1 MFCSPPWVAW
11 TLAGV
16 LDGGRVELYR
26 SPMAGRDGGLSEG
39 SPAFFY
45 GWWIVVACFVS
56 MSMAGGIGN
65 LSFPVFLKPLTAEFG
80 WSRAEVSGGISAF
93 MLAIALTAPF
103 VGRAVGLYGPRAVMI
118 PAAVLVGLCLML
130 LSQLTALWQLYLLRL
145 GVGVGFTALAH
156 VPVNIAISRWFT
168 RKRGRAMGTAM
179 IGAPVGGLLMTPF
192 ASACIEW
199 VDWRLTLL
207 ILGGLLWLILVPVLF
222 GLLRD
227 TPADLGLLPDG
238 ETRRPSDDMPVST
251 GVGEGISA
259 RDTLRTGRFWALIG
273 IYFLAYGCLF
283 SVMIHQHPYFTDQ
296 GFSAQH
302 AALLVSVL
310 LSASVISGLGF
321 GWASE
326 RYDPM
331 QLAAAC
337 YALGGVGIALLLWA
351 SPVVAVVGFVV
362 CFGLFF
368 GGTTPLTALV
378 TGHMFGMKA
387 HGVIYGFY
395 QTVICLSGFVGPT
408 VMGFIYDT
416 TGSYQLGFTGVS
428 IGLLCAAA
436 LMLVV
441 WARTALLP
449 VSVASA

>member
-1 MFCSPPWVAW
+1 M
-11 TLAGV
+11 G
-16 LDGGRVELYR
+16 LYR
-26 SPMAGRDGGLSEG
+26 GGMTGRDGGRSEG
-39 SPAFFY
+39 ASPVFY
-45 GWWIVVACFVS
+45 GWWVVVACFVS
-56 MSMAGGIGN
+56 MAMAGGVGN
-65 LSFPVFLKPLTAEFG
+65 LSFPVFLKPLSAEFG
-80 WSRAEVSGGISAF
+80 WTRAQVSGGISAF
-93 MLAIALTAPF
+93 MLAITCTAPF
-103 VGRAVGLYGPRAVMI
+103 VGRAVGTYGPRAIMI

-130 LSQLTALWQLYLLRL
+130 LSQITALWQLYLLRL

-156 VPVNIAISRWFT
+156 VPVNIVISRWFT

-179 IGAPVGGLLMTPF
+179 IGAPVGGLLLTPLV
-192 ASACIEW
+192 SSGVEW
-199 VDWRLTLL
+199 LGWRPTLL
-207 ILGGLLWLILVPVLF
+207 ILGGLLWLILIPVLC

-227 TPADLGLLPDG
+227 RPADLGLLPDG
-238 ETRRPSDDMPVST
+238 ERRRTADDTPDKA
-251 GVGEGISA
+251 GAGEGLSA
-259 RDTLRTGRFWALIG
+259 RATVRTGRFWALIG

-283 SVMIHQHPYFTDQ
+283 SVMIHQYPYLTDQ
-296 GFSAQH
+296 GWSAQH

-331 QLAAAC
+331 QLAASC
-337 YALGGVGIALLLWA
+337 YALGGIGLALLLWA
-351 SPVVAVVGFVV
+351 SPVVAVTGFVA

-378 TGHMFGMKA
+378 TGRMFGMKA

-395 QTVICLSGFVGPT
+395 QTIICLSGFVGPT
-408 VMGFIYDT
+408 VMGFLYDT
-416 TGSYQLGFTGVS
+416 TGSYELGFSGVG

-441 WARTALLP
+441 RARTLFLP
-449 VSVASA
+449 LPRV

>member
-1 MFCSPPWVAW
+1 M
-11 TLAGV
+11 T
-16 LDGGRVELYR
+16 GRSHGHGEEA
-26 SPMAGRDGGLSEG
+26 S
-39 SPAFFY
+39 AFFY
-45 GWWIVVACFVS
+45 GWWVVVACFVS

-80 WSRAEVSGGISAF
+80 WTRAQVSGGISAF

-118 PAAVLVGLCLML
+118 PAAVLLGLCLML
-130 LSQLTALWQLYLLRL
+130 LSQMTVLWQLYVLRL

-156 VPVNIAISRWFT
+156 VPVNIVISRWFA

-192 ASACIEW
+192 ASSCIEW

-207 ILGGLLWLILVPVLF
+207 ILGGLLWLILVPVLC

-227 TPADLGLLPDG
+227 RPADLGLLPDG
-238 ETRRPSDDMPVST
+238 ETGQTADDAPVDA
-251 GVGEGISA
+251 GAGEGISA

-273 IYFLAYGCLF
+273 IYFLTYGCLF
-283 SVMIHQHPYFTDQ
+283 SVMIHQYPYLTDQ
-296 GFSAQH
+296 GFSAQY

-310 LSASVISGLGF
+310 LSASVIGGLGF

-331 QLAAAC
+331 QLAAGC
-337 YALGGVGIALLLWA
+337 YALGGVGIALLLWT
-351 SPVVAVVGFVV
+351 SPVVAVVGFVA

-368 GGTTPLTALV
+368 GGTTPLTAIV

-416 TGSYQLGFTGVS
+416 TGSYQLGFSAVGM
-428 IGLLCAAA
+428 GLLCAAM

-441 WARTALLP
+441 RARTRLLP
-449 VSVASA
+449 VSVAAT

>member
-1 MFCSPPWVAW
+1 
-11 TLAGV
+11 
-16 LDGGRVELYR
+16 
-26 SPMAGRDGGLSEG
+26 MAGRDGGRREG
-39 SPAFFY
+39 SSAFFY
-45 GWWIVVACFVS
+45 GWWVVVACFVS

-65 LSFPVFLKPLTAEFG
+65 LSFPVFLKPLSAEFG
-80 WSRAEVSGGISAF
+80 WSRAQVSGGISAF

-192 ASACIEW
+192 ASSCIEW
-199 VDWRLTLL
+199 VGWRPTLV

-222 GLLRD
+222 GLLRN

-238 ETRRPSDDMPVST
+238 ETRRSADDTPL
-251 GVGEGISA
+251 GVEGGEGISA
-259 RDTLRTGRFWALIG
+259 RATLRTGRFWALIG

-283 SVMIHQHPYFTDQ
+283 SVMVHQYPYFTDQ
-296 GFSAQH
+296 GFSAQQ

-326 RYDPM
+326 RYDPL
-331 QLAAAC
+331 QLAAGC
-337 YALGGVGIALLLWA
+337 YALGGIGMALLLWA
-351 SPVVAVVGFVV
+351 PPVAAVVGFVV

-378 TGHMFGMKA
+378 TGRMFGMKA

-395 QTVICLSGFVGPT
+395 QTIICLSGFVGPT
-408 VMGFIYDT
+408 LMGFLYDT
-416 TGSYQLGFTGVS
+416 TGSYQLGFSGIG
-428 IGLLCAAA
+428 IGLLCVAW

-441 WARTALLP
+441 RARTALVPLP
-449 VSVASA
+449 LPLVAKIPG

>member
-1 MFCSPPWVAW
+1 MTAETSPKEAQ
-11 TLAGV
+11 
-16 LDGGRVELYR
+16 
-26 SPMAGRDGGLSEG
+26 S
-39 SPAFFY
+39 AFFY

-65 LSFPVFLKPLTAEFG
+65 LSFPIFLKPLTAEFG
-80 WSRAEVSGGISAF
+80 WTRAQVSGGISAF

-103 VGRAVGLYGPRAVMI
+103 VGRAVGLYGSRAVMI
-118 PAAVLVGLCLML
+118 PAAVLVGLCVML
-130 LSQLTALWQLYLLRL
+130 LSQMTALWQLYLLRL

-156 VPVNIAISRWFT
+156 VPVNITISRWFT

-192 ASACIEW
+192 ASSCVEW
-199 VDWRLTLL
+199 VSWRPTLL
-207 ILGGLLWLILVPVLF
+207 ILGGLVWLILVPVLCM
-222 GLLRD
+222 LLRD
-227 TPADLGLLPDG
+227 RPADLGRLPDG
-238 ETRRPSDDMPVST
+238 ETSRPAADTPVS
-251 GVGEGISA
+251 VEGEAGISA
-259 RDTLRTGRFWALIG
+259 RDTLRTCRFWALIG
-273 IYFLAYGCLF
+273 IYFLAYAGLF

-296 GFSAQH
+296 GFSAQR

-310 LSASVISGLGF
+310 LSASVLGGLGF

-337 YALGGVGIALLLWA
+337 YALGSVGIALLLWA
-351 SPVVAVVGFVV
+351 SPVVAVAGFVA
-362 CFGLFF
+362 CFGFFF

-378 TGHMFGMKA
+378 IGRMFGMKA

-395 QTVICLSGFVGPT
+395 QTIICLSGFVGPT
-408 VMGFIYDT
+408 LMGFLYDT
-416 TGSYQLGFTGVS
+416 TGSYRLGFSGVG
-428 IGLLCAAA
+428 IGLLGAAL

-441 WARTALLP
+441 RARIRLLP
-449 VSVASA
+449 LSVAST

>member
-1 MFCSPPWVAW
+1 MTGRGHGHGEEVA
-11 TLAGV
+11 
-16 LDGGRVELYR
+16 
-26 SPMAGRDGGLSEG
+26 
-39 SPAFFY
+39 AFFY
-45 GWWIVVACFVS
+45 GWWVVVACFVS

-80 WSRAEVSGGISAF
+80 WTRAQVSGGISAF

-103 VGRAVGLYGPRAVMI
+103 VGRAVGLHGPRAVMI
-118 PAAVLVGLCLML
+118 PAAVLLGLCLML
-130 LSQLTALWQLYLLRL
+130 LSQMTALWQLYVLRL

-156 VPVNIAISRWFT
+156 VPVNIVISRWFA

-192 ASACIEW
+192 ASSCIEW

-207 ILGGLLWLILVPVLF
+207 ILGGLLWLILLPVLC

-227 TPADLGLLPDG
+227 RPTDLGLLPDG
-238 ETRRPSDDMPVST
+238 ETGPTADDAPIDA
-251 GVGEGISA
+251 GVAEGISA

-273 IYFLAYGCLF
+273 IYFLTYGCLF
-283 SVMIHQHPYFTDQ
+283 SVMIHQYPYLTDQ
-296 GFSAQH
+296 GFSARY

-310 LSASVISGLGF
+310 LSASVIGGLVF
-321 GWASE
+321 GWTSE

-331 QLAAAC
+331 QLAAGC
-337 YALGGVGIALLLWA
+337 YALGGVGMALLLWA
-351 SPVVAVVGFVV
+351 SPVVAVVGFVA

-378 TGHMFGMKA
+378 TGRMFGMKA

-416 TGSYQLGFTGVS
+416 TGSYQLGFSAVG

-441 WARTALLP
+441 RARTMLLP
-449 VSVASA
+449 VSVAST

>member
-1 MFCSPPWVAW
+1 MTGQGDERGA
-11 TLAGV
+11 
-16 LDGGRVELYR
+16 
-26 SPMAGRDGGLSEG
+26 G

-45 GWWIVVACFVS
+45 GWWIVVTCFVS
-56 MSMAGGIGN
+56 MAMAGGIGN
-65 LSFPVFLKPLTAEFG
+65 LSFTVFLKPLTAEFG
-80 WSRAEVSGGISAF
+80 WTRAQVSGGISAF

-130 LSQLTALWQLYLLRL
+130 LSQMTALWQLYLLRL

-156 VPVNIAISRWFT
+156 VPVNIVISRWFT

-192 ASACIEW
+192 ASLCIEW

-207 ILGGLLWLILVPVLF
+207 ILGGLLWLILLPVLC

-238 ETRRPSDDMPVST
+238 ETRPTADDTPVDA
-251 GVGEGISA
+251 GAGEGMSA

-283 SVMIHQHPYFTDQ
+283 SVMIHQYPYFTDQ
-296 GFSAQH
+296 GFSVRH

-310 LSASVISGLGF
+310 LSASVLSGLGF

-331 QLAAAC
+331 QLAATC

-351 SPVVAVVGFVV
+351 SPVVAVVGFVA

-378 TGHMFGMKA
+378 TGRMFGMKA

-408 VMGFIYDT
+408 LMGFLYDT
-416 TGSYQLGFTGVS
+416 TGSYQLGFSGVGV
-428 IGLLCAAA
+428 GLLCAAA

-441 WARTALLP
+441 RARTVPVHLP
-449 VSVASA
+449 SPQPSPRGRGGCM

>member
-1 MFCSPPWVAW
+1 M
-11 TLAGV
+11 TGGN
-16 LDGGRVELYR
+16 DGRG
-26 SPMAGRDGGLSEG
+26 EG
-39 SPAFFY
+39 SSAFFY
-45 GWWIVVACFVS
+45 GWWVVVACFVS

-65 LSFPVFLKPLTAEFG
+65 LSFPIFLKPLTAEFG
-80 WSRAEVSGGISAF
+80 WTRAQVSGGISAF

-103 VGRAVGLYGPRAVMI
+103 VGRAVSLYGPRAVMI
-118 PAAVLVGLCLML
+118 PAAVLLGLCLML
-130 LSQLTALWQLYLLRL
+130 LSQMTALWQLYVLRL

-156 VPVNIAISRWFT
+156 VPVNIVISRWFT

-192 ASACIEW
+192 ASSCVEW
-199 VDWRLTLL
+199 AGWRPTLL
-207 ILGGLLWLILVPVLF
+207 ILGGLLWLILVPVLC

-227 TPADLGLLPDG
+227 RPTDLGVLPDG
-238 ETRRPSDDMPVST
+238 ETTRTAHDRPDSVE
-251 GVGEGISA
+251 GGEGISA
-259 RDTLRTGRFWALIG
+259 GDTIRTGRFWALIG

-283 SVMIHQHPYFTDQ
+283 SVMIHQYPYLTDQ
-296 GFSAQH
+296 GFSAQR

-310 LSASVISGLGF
+310 LSASVVSGLGF

-331 QLAAAC
+331 QLAAGC
-337 YALGGVGIALLLWA
+337 YALGGVGIVLLLWA
-351 SPVVAVVGFVV
+351 SPVVAVAGFVA
-362 CFGLFF
+362 CFGFFF

-378 TGHMFGMKA
+378 TGRMFGMKA

-408 VMGFIYDT
+408 VMGFLYDT
-416 TGSYQLGFTGVS
+416 TGSYQLGFSAVGG
-428 IGLLCAAA
+428 GLLGAAV

-441 WARTALLP
+441 RTRTIP
-449 VSVASA
+449 VHRPAPRPSPKGRGS

>member
-1 MFCSPPWVAW
+1 MTGQGDERGA
-11 TLAGV
+11 
-16 LDGGRVELYR
+16 
-26 SPMAGRDGGLSEG
+26 G

-45 GWWIVVACFVS
+45 GWWIVVTCFVS

-65 LSFPVFLKPLTAEFG
+65 LSFTVFLKPLTAEFG
-80 WSRAEVSGGISAF
+80 WTRAQVSGGISAF

-130 LSQLTALWQLYLLRL
+130 LSQMTALWQLYLLRL

-156 VPVNIAISRWFT
+156 VPVNIVISRWFT

-192 ASACIEW
+192 ASLCIEW

-207 ILGGLLWLILVPVLF
+207 ILGGLLWLILLPVLC

-227 TPADLGLLPDG
+227 RPADLGLLPDG
-238 ETRRPSDDMPVST
+238 ETRRTADDRSDSVA
-251 GVGEGISA
+251 GGEGISA

-283 SVMIHQHPYFTDQ
+283 SVMIHQYPYFTDQ
-296 GFSAQH
+296 GFSARH

-310 LSASVISGLGF
+310 LSVSGLSGLGF

-337 YALGGVGIALLLWA
+337 YALGGVGMALLLWA
-351 SPVVAVVGFVV
+351 SPVVAVVGFVA

-378 TGHMFGMKA
+378 TGRMFGMKA

-408 VMGFIYDT
+408 LMGFLYDT
-416 TGSYQLGFTGVS
+416 TGSYQLGFSGVG
-428 IGLLCAAA
+428 IGLLCAAT

-441 WARTALLP
+441 RARTVPVHLP
-449 VSVASA
+449 SPQPSPRGRGSCM

>member
-1 MFCSPPWVAW
+1 M
-11 TLAGV
+11 
-16 LDGGRVELYR
+16 
-26 SPMAGRDGGLSEG
+26 
-39 SPAFFY
+39 
-45 GWWIVVACFVS
+45 ACFVS
-56 MSMAGGIGN
+56 MSMAGSIGN
-65 LSFPVFLKPLTAEFG
+65 LSFPVFLKPLTVEFG
-80 WSRAEVSGGISAF
+80 WTRAQVSGGISAF

-118 PAAVLVGLCLML
+118 PAAVLMGLCLML
-130 LSQLTALWQLYLLRL
+130 LSQLTALWQLYVLRL

-156 VPVNIAISRWFT
+156 VPVNITISRWFA

-192 ASACIEW
+192 ASSCVEW
-199 VDWRLTLL
+199 VGWRPTLL
-207 ILGGLLWLILVPVLF
+207 ILGGLLWLILVPVLW

-238 ETRRPSDDMPVST
+238 ETRRATDDAPG
-251 GVGEGISA
+251 GVEGGAGISA
-259 RDTLRTGRFWALIG
+259 RDTVRTGRFWALIG
-273 IYFLAYGCLF
+273 IYFLAYACLF
-283 SVMIHQHPYFTDQ
+283 SVMVHQYPYFTDQ

-331 QLAAAC
+331 QLAATC
-337 YALGGVGIALLLWA
+337 YALGGIGIALLLWA
-351 SPVVAVVGFVV
+351 PPRLAVTGFVA
-362 CFGLFF
+362 CFGFFF

-378 TGHMFGMKA
+378 TGRMFGMKA

-416 TGSYQLGFTGVS
+416 TGSYQLGFSGIG

-441 WARTALLP
+441 RARTMLLP
-449 VSVASA
+449 LSGV

>member
-1 MFCSPPWVAW
+1 M
-11 TLAGV
+11 
-16 LDGGRVELYR
+16 
-26 SPMAGRDGGLSEG
+26 
-39 SPAFFY
+39 
-45 GWWIVVACFVS
+45 ACFAS

-80 WSRAEVSGGISAF
+80 WTRAQVSGGISAF

-130 LSQLTALWQLYLLRL
+130 LSQMTALWQLYLLRL
-145 GVGVGFTALAH
+145 GAGLGFTALAH
-156 VPVNIAISRWFT
+156 VPVNIIISRWFA
-168 RKRGRAMGTAM
+168 RKRGRAMGMAM

-192 ASACIEW
+192 ASSCIEW
-199 VDWRLTLL
+199 MDWRLTLL

-222 GLLRD
+222 RLLRN

-238 ETRRPSDDMPVST
+238 ETRRTVADFPSDT

-273 IYFLAYGCLF
+273 IYFLAYSCLF
-283 SVMIHQHPYFTDQ
+283 SVMIHQHPYLTDQ
-296 GFSAQH
+296 GFSAQS

-310 LSASVISGLGF
+310 LSASVLSGLGF
-321 GWASE
+321 GWASD

-331 QLAAAC
+331 RLAAAC
-337 YALGGVGIALLLWA
+337 YVLGGIGIVLLLWA
-351 SPVVAVVGFVV
+351 SPVAAMVGFVA

-368 GGTTPLTALV
+368 GGITPLTALV
-378 TGHMFGMKA
+378 TGRMFGMRA
-387 HGVIYGFY
+387 HGVIYSFY

-408 VMGFIYDT
+408 VMGFIHDM
-416 TGSYQLGFTGVS
+416 TGSYQLGFSGVG

-441 WARTALLP
+441 RARTMLLP
-449 VSVASA
+449 VSIAPS